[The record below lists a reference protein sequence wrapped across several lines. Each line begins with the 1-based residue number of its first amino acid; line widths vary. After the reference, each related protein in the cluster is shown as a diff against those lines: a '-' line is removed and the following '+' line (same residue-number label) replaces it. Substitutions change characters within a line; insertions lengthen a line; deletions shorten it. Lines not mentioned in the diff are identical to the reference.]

1 MKTILRGTLA
11 ANRRWLPWLLAAA
24 ALALLLV
31 LLGGSA
37 ALLAFPY
44 AQAGALLRR
53 LSLAS
58 SAGNLAAW
66 LLFFLLGAVP
76 AGVWLWLKRKDLRWE
91 GDWALPFFSPA
102 LWLLLYAMVNPGLL
116 ADFLSLDNGAAMTE
130 VAQTALALVFDSFLV
145 LYLVLRLLHR
155 AADGGPEALPRGL
168 CFALSAVA
176 AACVLL
182 FCAVCVPTL
191 VSAFR
196 TEESDLL
203 WGASQYAGF
212 PFAAF
217 ARFLIDGGA
226 LLADAW
232 AALMGVYLLRELQR
246 DRYGEQSI
254 AAAHALAA
262 FCRTALTVLLL
273 ATALYNLV
281 SLFTLSGGADIQL
294 SVPVFSIAFSLLLL
308 LLARA
313 MEDRRVLKQE
323 NDLFI

>member
-24 ALALLLV
+24 ALTLLLV
-31 LLGGSA
+31 LMGGSA

-58 SAGNLAAW
+58 AAGDLAAW

-76 AGVWLWLKRKDLRWE
+76 ASAWLRLRRRGRLLP
-91 GDWALPFFSPA
+91 GDGALPLFSPA

-116 ADFLSLDNGAAMTE
+116 AGLLDLEGAAATE
-130 VAQTALALVFDSFLV
+130 MAQSAAALAFDSFLV
-145 LYLVLRLLHR
+145 LYLTLRLLRR
-155 AADGGPEALPRGL
+155 AAEGGPEALPRGL
-168 CFALSAVA
+168 CLALSAVA

-182 FCAVCVPTL
+182 LCAVQVPAL
-191 VSAFR
+191 LAAFR
-196 TEESDLL
+196 TEESGLL
-203 WGASQYAGF
+203 LGVRQSAF
-212 PFAAF
+212 PLAAC

-232 AALMGVYLLRELQR
+232 AALMGVSLLRELER
-246 DRYGEQSI
+246 DRYGEQSVAI
-254 AAAHALAA
+254 AHALAA
-262 FCRTALTVLLL
+262 FCRTALTVLLA
-273 ATALYNLV
+273 ATALYNLC
-281 SLFTLSGGADIQL
+281 SLFALSGGGELQL
-294 SVPVFSIAFSLLLL
+294 SVPVFSIAFSLLML

-313 MEDRRVLKQE
+313 MADRRLLQQE
-323 NDLFI
+323 NELFI